1 MPDTFDIS
9 LTVAEPDADV
19 ARRYELAGYL
29 LKELRTAPVG
39 DARRDGTGT
48 AVPGSRG
55 MDLQEA
61 GALLVALQNTTGLLT
76 DVATLVTVVRGWL
89 TRSREPARKVVV
101 TYRDTSGDDARELSV
116 ELSNATV
123 AQQDELVAGFVAAL
137 AKRLDHKD
145 R

>member
-1 MPDTFDIS
+1 MPDTFDLS
-9 LTVAEPDADV
+9 LTVAEPEADAT
-19 ARRYELAGYL
+19 RRYELAGFL
-29 LKELRTAPVG
+29 LSELRTAPVG

-55 MDLQEA
+55 MDLQEV
-61 GALLVALQNTTGLLT
+61 GALLVALQSTTGLLT
-76 DVATLVTVVRGWL
+76 DVATLITVVRGWL
-89 TRSREPARKVVV
+89 ARSREPARKVVV
-101 TYRDTSGDDARELSV
+101 TYRGTSGDATQEVSL
-116 ELSNATV
+116 ELSNATA